1 MSNVFNHIFKKKKV
15 IYPPIFETQYGA
27 LFNQDCLDF
36 LPTLKKDSVDM
47 VFADPPYNLG
57 KNYGSKVN
65 DNLDS
70 GQYIKW
76 SKNWISQCARVL
88 KPGGSFFLYNIPKWN
103 IIFSNYLLKL
113 GLDFRHWI
121 VIDIKLGLPI
131 RGRLYPSH
139 YSLLYFTK
147 GKPKT
152 FNNIRI
158 PIEACR
164 HCGKDI
170 KDYGGH
176 RNRININGLNLSDV
190 WNDISPV
197 RHAKFKNNNRK
208 VNQLSTKLLERVV
221 NISTNKNDIILD
233 PFGGSGTTYYV
244 SESLK
249 RFWLGTEIEDCNVI
263 IDRLTNP
270 DVSPHKNNDF
280 LEIFKS

>member
-1 MSNVFNHIFKKKKV
+1 
-15 IYPPIFETQYGA
+15 
-27 LFNQDCLDF
+27 
-36 LPTLKKDSVDM
+36 
-47 VFADPPYNLG
+47 
-57 KNYGSKVN
+57 
-65 DNLDS
+65 
-70 GQYIKW
+70 
-76 SKNWISQCARVL
+76 
-88 KPGGSFFLYNIPKWN
+88 
-103 IIFSNYLLKL
+103 
-113 GLDFRHWI
+113 
-121 VIDIKLGLPI
+121 
-131 RGRLYPSH
+131 
-139 YSLLYFTK
+139 LYFTK